1 MRNFRLKICPYKS
14 NRLSGRTDT
23 IYEVWDGGVILCA
36 WHEDKPIRIVEAHV
50 RKVDNGYATDKFREP
65 TEPKADVIG
74 VARLTE
80 TA

>member
-23 IYEVWDGGVILCA
+23 IYEVWDGDTILHS
-36 WHEDKPIRIVEAHV
+36 WHEDRPIRIVEAHV
-50 RKVDNGYATDKFREP
+50 RKVDHGYAADKFREP